1 MKRKMDMN
9 RSGNKTLIVFMMLL
23 FMSFSLFGCGKKD
36 NSQNSESGTTIAV
49 SEQSLYGHDLTGTLE
64 LKYSKEYSVSFYDGG
79 LTLITVG
86 EDRFL
91 LIGDDIP
98 EEALQDEKN
107 GKLVI
112 LRKPLHNIYVASSS
126 VMDYFDTLEALDTV
140 TMTSTKAEDWS
151 IEKIRQLVED
161 DEISY
166 VGKYSMPDYEYILDE
181 ECGLAIENQM
191 IYHSPESQEKLET
204 LGIPVLAHK
213 RSDEYLLDARM
224 NLSALCGPPITVD
237 NVVYLDD
244 GDEVKLQTDSGTSLK
259 VIYTPGHT
267 TDSVIFYSEKDSVA
281 FVGDTIFRGSIGNY
295 QYPGGNAVDLQRSII
310 NKIFSLPDDTILCSG
325 HSEQTTVGRE
335 KRRYRY

>member
-1 MKRKMDMN
+1 MITEVPVKGYFEENCFFYIDDRTKHGFIIDP
-9 RSGNKTLIVFMMLL
+9 GAQGKELLALI
-23 FMSFSLFGCGKKD
+23 
-36 NSQNSESGTTIAV
+36 
-49 SEQSLYGHDLTGTLE
+49 
-64 LKYSKEYSVSFYDGG
+64 
-79 LTLITVG
+79 
-86 EDRFL
+86 R
-91 LIGDDIP
+91 
-98 EEALQDEKN
+98 KN
-107 GKLVI
+107 GW
-112 LRKPLHNIYVASSS
+112 
-126 VMDYFDTLEALDTV
+126 T
-140 TMTSTKAEDWS
+140 
-151 IEKIRQLVED
+151 IEKILLTHGHFDHIGGVD
-161 DEISY
+161 
-166 VGKYSMPDYEYILDE
+166 ILRD
-181 ECGLAIENQM
+181 A
-191 IYHSPESQEKLET
+191 